1 MKSEYIFCCKKRKG
15 VLLGHEKTSSYSFYI
30 FIVGHRRRN
39 HLLQSSS
46 KVPGHCNFHHQKQ
59 LKQMNIYKGLLIL
72 GCIAVLQGCTS
83 SCTPNKCHA
92 MDYSSETISEAYV
105 PTVNPPNELNEPTPS
120 QPYNK
125 ESAPGPL
132 PIMGLLGF
140 YFFAKK
146 LKNKM

>member
-1 MKSEYIFCCKKRKG
+1 
-15 VLLGHEKTSSYSFYI
+15 
-30 FIVGHRRRN
+30 
-39 HLLQSSS
+39 
-46 KVPGHCNFHHQKQ
+46 
-59 LKQMNIYKGLLIL
+59 MNIYKGLLIL
-72 GCIAVLQGCTS
+72 GCIAVLQGCSS

-92 MDYSSETISEAYV
+92 MDYSEETISEAYV
-105 PTVNPPNELNEPTPS
+105 PPNELNEPTLS

-125 ESAPGPL
+125 ASAPGPL